1 LPERQ
6 ASIDWPFDVLTILS
20 NSSDGTCSILAPLQ
34 IPTQQVDDPCPVE
47 LGGPVLDHAFA
58 VDAEVDDPGLLV
70 LLTVDPANV
79 TRRLAE
85 FTDVLHH
92 LVAVR
97 QSLAPDQLA
106 EIRPLVHHLAVL
118 LAQGV
123 FQLRV
128 VDSRRDLMADPAAAG
143 RELLPRTF

>member
-1 LPERQ
+1 
-6 ASIDWPFDVLTILS
+6 
-20 NSSDGTCSILAPLQ
+20 
-34 IPTQQVDDPCPVE
+34 
-47 LGGPVLDHAFA
+47 
-58 VDAEVDDPGLLV
+58 
-70 LLTVDPANV
+70 
-79 TRRLAE
+79 
-85 FTDVLHH
+85 VLHH